1 MNENSKGG
9 IAGILGAAVK
19 GFALFIL
26 VCAAIALA
34 GIALG
39 IVFAAGALLVLLLIF
54 ALIVNPGEVK
64 TLVKVLGDKISDLI
78 SRLEAL
84 VASMKEIIEEISS
97 VARAASGMASETQ
110 QSASQAPQEATPADV
125 PAQGAIEA
133 SSQDKPQKQA

>member
-1 MNENSKGG
+1 MNENSKGT
-9 IAGILGAAVK
+9 IAGILGAGIKSVT
-19 GFALFIL
+19 LFIL

-64 TLVKVLGDKISDLI
+64 TLVKALGDKISDFI

-84 VASMKEIIEEISS
+84 VASMKEIIEEIGS
-97 VARAASGMASETQ
+97 VARAASGMASEAQ
-110 QSASQAPQEATPADV
+110 QGQTQAPQEAASADA
-125 PAQGAIEA
+125 PAQEIEA

>member
-1 MNENSKGG
+1 MSENSKGT
-9 IAGILGAAVK
+9 IAGILGAGIKSVT
-19 GFALFIL
+19 LFIL

-39 IVFAAGALLVLLLIF
+39 IVFAAGALLLLLLIF

-97 VARAASGMASETQ
+97 VARAASGMASEAQ
-110 QSASQAPQEATPADV
+110 QGQGQAPQEATPADV
-125 PAQGAIEA
+125 STQEAIEA
-133 SSQDKPQKQA
+133 PSQEKPQKPA